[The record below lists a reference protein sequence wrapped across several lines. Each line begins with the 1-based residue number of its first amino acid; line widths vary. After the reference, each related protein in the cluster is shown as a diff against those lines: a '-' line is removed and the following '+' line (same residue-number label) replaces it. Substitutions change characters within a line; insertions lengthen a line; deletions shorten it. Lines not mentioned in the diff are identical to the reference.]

1 MLPKKNIYDKIIQE
15 KVGDNMLIKDALAKG
30 TIMLKGENLDS
41 PKMKA
46 RLLLQD
52 VLDKPR
58 QYLIVHDMETI
69 TKEQSSQSSCAHI

>member
-46 RLLLQD
+46 RLL
-52 VLDKPR
+52 
-58 QYLIVHDMETI
+58 
-69 TKEQSSQSSCAHI
+69 